1 MKCTSRNLFVFLTA
15 IYFLLAF
22 SACKNET
29 EFWSTKAEGTIS
41 KPQTTNYM
49 YGTHVLQP
57 ENSKTFYALMSEEVD
72 LDKYLNKKV
81 EIKGHKMKGYPVGY
95 GPEYIKVMKVK

>member
-1 MKCTSRNLFVFLTA
+1 MKYTSRNLFVFLTA
-15 IYFLLAF
+15 ICFSVAF
-22 SACKNET
+22 SACKKET
-29 EFWSTKAEGTIS
+29 GFWSTKAEGTIL
-41 KPQTTNYM
+41 KPQNTSYM

-81 EIKGHKMKGYPVGY
+81 EIKGHKMKGYPVGD
-95 GPEYIKVMKVK
+95 GPEYIKVSKVK